1 MWDFISFLYYF
12 YVPII
17 MSMAR
22 NNSSERLLK
31 AVSLFFMRVIHAQP
45 RIAPSPINNKRVD
58 RNPPPLLWPAERGED
73 VRYAVRL
80 SQVSQVG

>member
-1 MWDFISFLYYF
+1 
-12 YVPII
+12 
-17 MSMAR
+17 
-22 NNSSERLLK
+22 
-31 AVSLFFMRVIHAQP
+31 MRVIHAQP

-80 SQVSQVG
+80 SQVSQVGQ